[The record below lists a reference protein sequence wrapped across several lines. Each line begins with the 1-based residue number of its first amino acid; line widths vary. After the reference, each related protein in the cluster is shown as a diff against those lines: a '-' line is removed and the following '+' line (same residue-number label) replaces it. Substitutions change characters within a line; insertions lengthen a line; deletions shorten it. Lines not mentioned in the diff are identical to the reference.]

1 MEQRS
6 LPAVYELHF
15 ELVDVYG
22 EKFNFNENECR
33 VLTKY
38 GKMQKGFTRDVLV
51 PETMSL
57 ASMHYMIQRLFGWRN
72 GHLHNFKLDEPLF
85 NTVTCGGLVEEWLEL
100 CGVLFRFPS
109 EDTDDLYCNDDYDGY
124 LSFKSWLKRKY
135 CGKDLNLCIRDTYVD
150 NQRQVKE
157 FREARKNRDFLQAR
171 RTDQLER
178 SVDLGGECNSLR
190 ESLCVKDVFLEPN
203 AEWKYSVWENAT
215 TAEIEMLSE
224 DDAELL
230 RCFAELKK
238 LRSEF
243 EYVRDSL
250 GEVA

>member
-1 MEQRS
+1 M
-6 LPAVYELHF
+6 
-15 ELVDVYG
+15 
-22 EKFNFNENECR
+22 
-33 VLTKY
+33 
-38 GKMQKGFTRDVLV
+38 
-51 PETMSL
+51 
-57 ASMHYMIQRLFGWRN
+57 
-72 GHLHNFKLDEPLF
+72 
-85 NTVTCGGLVEEWLEL
+85 EEWLEL